1 MSNEKNAFEQLL
13 SEVEIPEFGTIQAGQ
28 TVAIT
33 AGAKLPVVMLTDDS
47 ALRFCLQTCVRRDA
61 SRNGRIVWLRDTADL
76 SRFWISEQLIEEA
89 AKDNRMTVI
98 GKTQAITF
106 EDTMRLF

>member
-33 AGAKLPVVMLTDDS
+33 AGAMPVVMLTDDS

-98 GKTQAITF
+98 G
-106 EDTMRLF
+106 

>member
-47 ALRFCLQTCVRRDA
+47 ALRFACKHVYDVMPAETDGLY
-61 SRNGRIVWLRDTADL
+61 G
-76 SRFWISEQLIEEA
+76 
-89 AKDNRMTVI
+89 
-98 GKTQAITF
+98 
-106 EDTMRLF
+106 

>member
-47 ALRFCLQTCVRRDA
+47 ALRFCLQTCCLLYT
-61 SRNGRIVWLRDTADL
+61 SRCV
-76 SRFWISEQLIEEA
+76 
-89 AKDNRMTVI
+89 
-98 GKTQAITF
+98 
-106 EDTMRLF
+106 